1 MRTIH
6 RFALLLPL
14 LAACGTGP
22 LDPGAYTLEGTW
34 LGTAFPLELSFDLEQ
49 DGDHNVTGTGVLRGL
64 EEILE
69 TAPNPGDPTK
79 LDTLSIDTVV
89 TGTVEF
95 DVGGTWDHPDFELDL
110 TADGYAPAVYDAA
123 FIDPDSVRGTLQGSG
138 FSNPSI
144 VITRQSTQ
152 P

>member
-22 LDPGAYTLEGTW
+22 LDPGPFTLEGSW
-34 LGTAFPLELSFDLEQ
+34 LGTAYPLELSFQLEQ
-49 DGDHNVTGTGVLRGL
+49 DGDNNVTGTGVLRGL
-64 EEILE
+64 EEVLE
-69 TAPNPGDPTK
+69 TVPDPDDEAK
-79 LDTLSIDTVV
+79 VDTVSIDTVV

-95 DVGGTWDHPDFELDL
+95 DVAGDWDHPDFELDL
-110 TADGYAPAVYDAA
+110 TAEGYAGAVYDAG
-123 FIDPDSVRGTLQGSG
+123 FVDQDSVRGTLQGSG
-138 FSNPSI
+138 FSNPAI
-144 VITRQSTQ
+144 VIIRQSAQ